1 MTIQWVLIASFL
13 YWELAVIVLFMLPF
27 ISSTVWKYILR
38 FHLWEVVA
46 RKANTYFIVFLIVL
60 ILFFLDSIREMVKY
74 SGKHSSHDYEAELQ
88 MHMKLFRSQR
98 NYYIAGMAIFLSLVI
113 YRLAALILT
122 ESDLIER
129 NEESMKKAQ
138 ESMQNLQ
145 NLTQKTKE
153 VEVQTLPNEKF
164 ITELEKLSNELKN
177 KENELKS
184 VEQDMENLKIR
195 NEQLSKDYK
204 DLLEKM
210 N

>member
-38 FHLWEVVA
+38 FHLWEVIA

-88 MHMKLFRSQR
+88 MHVKLFRSQR

-145 NLTQKTKE
+145 NLTQKTKKKKH
-153 VEVQTLPNEKF
+153 L
-164 ITELEKLSNELKN
+164 ELEKLSNELRN

-195 NEQLSKDYK
+195 NEQLSENYK